1 MDTRW
6 RMTRRAFAA
15 GGLAAAAAPFWLAGR
30 APRAQQATELV
41 HWSWLAASDGEVW
54 AKMVQGFND
63 AHAGKGVQ
71 IRMEVIPEEQYV
83 AKALA
88 AAATGRAPDFG
99 WGTAG
104 VRAKMAPD
112 GVILPLDDL
121 AKQAGLDLS
130 DFEPFAL
137 KQARYAKYGDGRVS
151 RTHQQRRRCGAVRE
165 MREGPSAPA
174 IRSWRQTA
182 ASCGRQE
189 RPW

>member
-15 GGLAAAAAPFWLAGR
+15 GGLAAASAPFWLAGR

-83 AKALA
+83 TKVLA
-88 AAATGRAPDFG
+88 SAATGRAPDFG

-104 VRAKMAPD
+104 VRAKMAKD

-121 AKQAGLDLS
+121 AEAGGPRPLRLRAVRP
-130 DFEPFAL
+130 EAGPL
-137 KQARYAKYGDGRVS
+137 RQV
-151 RTHQQRRRCGAVRE
+151 RRRPVHD
-165 MREGPSAPA
+165 PA
-174 IRSWRQTA
+174 WTS
-182 ASCGRQE
+182 
-189 RPW
+189 